1 MKAKRYICLGNRT
14 NTPLAILRFDVIL
27 QFSNTIG
34 QSKDNFFQLSIFFGG
49 KITSPC
55 FMTFLPI
62 G

>member
-27 QFSNTIG
+27 QFSDTIG

-49 KITSPC
+49 KRTSPC